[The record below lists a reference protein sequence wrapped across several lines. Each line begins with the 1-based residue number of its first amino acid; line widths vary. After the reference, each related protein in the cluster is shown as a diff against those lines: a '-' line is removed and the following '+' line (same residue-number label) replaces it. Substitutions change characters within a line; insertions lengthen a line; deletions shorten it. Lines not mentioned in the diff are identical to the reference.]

1 MRRLLLPLA
10 LAACAPGLPPAIG
23 EPLPTVAL
31 PPALDELGT
40 LAKLSGEARILAL
53 GRPGPGSRELPR
65 LVRRLFQHLSERSGF
80 TGLAL
85 SADGAAVTR
94 LDAYVQGATLD
105 VDAALLNLEDRD
117 LATTELRDLL
127 TWARERNAS
136 GRAAPLRVFGLDPKD
151 PDAAAALV
159 LDYLAEVDPQYV
171 PKARSLLAGERP
183 SGAESVLAHLDQG
196 RAAQVAASDPRTW
209 ALARQQAELVAQARR
224 MSESWEFEAGEF
236 ARARNAEW
244 ALGQLGPQGKLLVWA
259 DNLGVAK
266 EVPGPAPSMGD
277 FLRQWLGADYR
288 AVAVTFASGSVLVAR
303 DGEDLCAAPL
313 PPPRRGSLDAAL
325 AAPGLALADLRGD
338 VHPALRRPQRM
349 RGFSGVRARDRRLR
363 PAIAFDAILNLP
375 RVEAAIPLGAGA
387 HAAMYMSGPCYRIDP
402 AP

>member
-1 MRRLLLPLA
+1 M
-10 LAACAPGLPPAIG
+10 
-23 EPLPTVAL
+23 
-31 PPALDELGT
+31 
-40 LAKLSGEARILAL
+40 
-53 GRPGPGSRELPR
+53 
-65 LVRRLFQHLSERSGF
+65 
-80 TGLAL
+80 
-85 SADGAAVTR
+85 
-94 LDAYVQGATLD
+94 
-105 VDAALLNLEDRD
+105 
-117 LATTELRDLL
+117 
-127 TWARERNAS
+127 
-136 GRAAPLRVFGLDPKD
+136 
-151 PDAAAALV
+151 

>member
-1 MRRLLLPLA
+1 MTSRI
-10 LAACAPGLPPAIG
+10 AASSGNAANG
-23 EPLPTVAL
+23 
-31 PPALDELGT
+31 GT
-40 LAKLSGEARILAL
+40 LD
-53 GRPGPGSRELPR
+53 LPWN
-65 LVRRLFQHLSERSGF
+65 Q
-80 TGLAL
+80 
-85 SADGAAVTR
+85 
-94 LDAYVQGATLD
+94 
-105 VDAALLNLEDRD
+105 
-117 LATTELRDLL
+117 
-127 TWARERNAS
+127 
-136 GRAAPLRVFGLDPKD
+136 VF
-151 PDAAAALV
+151 
-159 LDYLAEVDPQYV
+159 
-171 PKARSLLAGERP
+171 
-183 SGAESVLAHLDQG
+183 
-196 RAAQVAASDPRTW
+196 
-209 ALARQQAELVAQARR
+209 QAR
-224 MSESWEFEAGEF
+224 ACIY
-236 ARARNAEW
+236 
-244 ALGQLGPQGKLLVWA
+244 K
-259 DNLGVAK
+259 
-266 EVPGPAPSMGD
+266 PAPSMGD